1 MKRVKIDF
9 RMIAFAIV
17 MVGVVLMWINYFV
30 K

>member
-17 MVGVVLMWINYFV
+17 MVGVVLMWINYLM

>member
-17 MVGVVLMWINYFV
+17 IVGVVLIWINYFA